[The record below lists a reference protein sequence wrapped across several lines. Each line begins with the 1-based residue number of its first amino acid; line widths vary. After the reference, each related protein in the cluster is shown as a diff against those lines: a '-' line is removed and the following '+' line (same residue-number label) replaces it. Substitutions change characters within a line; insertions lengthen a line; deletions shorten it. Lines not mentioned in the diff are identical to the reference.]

1 VVSLLALEC
10 GARST
15 LGLDESSD
23 AGHSADAECYVD
35 GDCSAD
41 AESGVDAECYADTGC
56 SADASPIVDA
66 APFPDVGPVED
77 AGPHILLD
85 CPTALNDSRLPPLAP
100 GHPGQIDG
108 YALTRVPVSSFR
120 WSVVNQGCDAML
132 PEPRY
137 ALSGA
142 NSPVV
147 TFAPA
152 CPGAYEL
159 NLEIQTADGQRE
171 SCAFQVWAAG
181 QGLRVELCW
190 DTNTSVDLDLYL
202 HRPDTDN
209 AWFAPGS
216 TNVLDGF
223 DASTCNTS
231 NCAARLRFNQS
242 RVDWGYPD
250 SPLERCKTGLDWTGF
265 LSLGRCPNPRA
276 ADDNNQ
282 TIATGTAEL
291 VQLDNPLDGQTFR
304 IMVQNFENG
313 PAEPHVY
320 VYCGGVLQH
329 HLPPPLWPPDF
340 WLSGASGFGVMWRP
354 ADVRMHVDADGITT
368 GCTVEE
374 LRSPNSD
381 TDYVT
386 INDPSY

>member
-1 VVSLLALEC
+1 MSRTLGTRGTLAVVSLLALEC
-10 GARST
+10 GARAP
-15 LGLDESSD
+15 LALDESTGAGRSVD
-23 AGHSADAECYVD
+23 AG
-35 GDCSAD
+35 CSV
-41 AESGVDAECYADTGC
+41 EGRCSVDAG
-56 SADASPIVDA
+56 PVVDA
-66 APFPDVGPVED
+66 WLPTDVAPVED
-77 AGPHILLD
+77 AGAHILLD
-85 CPTALNDSRLPPLAP
+85 CPTTLDDPRLPPLAP

-120 WSVVNQGCDAML
+120 WSVVHQGCDTML

-137 ALSGA
+137 AVSGTS
-142 NSPVV
+142 SPVV

-152 CPGAYEL
+152 RPGAYEL
-159 NLEIQTADGQRE
+159 GLEIQTADGRRE

-181 QGLRVELCW
+181 QGLLVELCW

-202 HRPDTDN
+202 HRPDTDDP
-209 AWFAPGS
+209 WFAADS
-216 TNVLDGF
+216 FDVLSGIDS
-223 DASTCNTS
+223 STCNTS
-231 NCAARLRFNQS
+231 NCAAQLRFNRS
-242 RVDWGYPD
+242 RADWGYPD
-250 SPLERCKTGLDWTGF
+250 SPLERCETGPDWTGF

-329 HLPPPLWPPDF
+329 HLPPPAWPPDF

-354 ADVRMHVDADGITT
+354 ADVRVQVNANGVTT
-368 GCTVEE
+368 GCTVQE

-386 INDPSY
+386 IDDPSY